1 MINGDN
7 VVAENKD
14 KFVRLIAKLLEL
26 TQEQKIKWRTV
37 KNTQNSD
44 PSMTKIIGAIFETD
58 YKFKKLR
65 IYKRER
71 NNTDDNRNYISFIA
85 QFEKP
90 SYTDT
95 IILGFTDEQGNIVWS
110 FPQVSGVRDL
120 YEAVAYQVAEVDDFI
135 NDILKDEE

>member
-1 MINGDN
+1 M
-7 VVAENKD
+7 AENKD